1 MKVFKYAALAA
12 ALVMILMGVA
22 SRVLTP
28 GNVLLGLGGI
38 TYLRLTITMLLFS
51 LTFHFLFPE
60 R

>member
-1 MKVFKYAALAA
+1 MKVFKYAALFIAV
-12 ALVMILMGVA
+12 VMILMGVA

-38 TYLRLTITMLLFS
+38 TYLRLTITMLLFA

>member
-1 MKVFKYAALAA
+1 MKVFKYVALAA
-12 ALVMILMGVA
+12 ACVMIVMGVV

-28 GNVLLGLGGI
+28 DNVLLGLGGI
-38 TYLRLTITMLLFS
+38 TYLRLTITMLLFA